1 MLYKPTTRT
10 GGSSESGIPLTP
22 SAPAKTPRLGSSHT
36 LVPCQEDFPWWHT
49 RKQNCGNLHVS
60 DNTCVCDKI
69 LPGLVNLQKAIEA
82 GLPIRNWWIFPVRYV
97 SPFTRGWWLENREI
111 TWLCH
116 GRTLLCSVT
125 TVMGDLGEIVHIVV
139 SLYCIFCTWCLHVCV
154 CTRCVNEYLHIILDM
169 K

>member
-97 SPFTRGWWLENREI
+97 SPFTGGYGKWWWMIGTVNGISGNSPSFTSIFLWIVSRVDGFSNGMLMVNYGKWRLSPNSPMENK
-111 TWLCH
+111 LP
-116 GRTLLCSVT
+116 
-125 TVMGDLGEIVHIVV
+125 
-139 SLYCIFCTWCLHVCV
+139 
-154 CTRCVNEYLHIILDM
+154 
-169 K
+169 

>member
-97 SPFTRGWWLENREI
+97 SPFTRGWWLEKSRDHMAVSWKDSLMQCNNCDGWSGWNSTYCCI
-111 TWLCH
+111 IVLYF
-116 GRTLLCSVT
+116 LY
-125 TVMGDLGEIVHIVV
+125 VM
-139 SLYCIFCTWCLHVCV
+139 SSCVCV
-154 CTRCVNEYLHIILDM
+154 QDV
-169 K
+169 